1 MNAKR
6 VLCAIASATG
16 LTVTALVGSIAP
28 AAAEPLDHGRFH
40 DTSSE
45 VVEGFCGDLRVR
57 IDNDLRVSFLVKTQ
71 GSDGLVYF
79 LENLHGTISFTNLAT
94 DKSFTNVLNIV
105 NKDLKVTDN
114 GDGTLTVLVLS
125 TGSVKN
131 YGPDGNLLFN
141 DPGQI
146 RVELLIDHAGTPTD
160 PEDDTILEESIV
172 KPSTGRNDTEGRDF
186 CTDFRLFTS

>member
-1 MNAKR
+1 MNTKR
-6 VLCAIASATG
+6 VLCAIASTTG
-16 LTVTALVGSIAP
+16 LTATALVASIVP

-45 VVEGFCGDLRVR
+45 VVEGFCGDLTVR
-57 IDNDLRVSFLVKTQ
+57 IDRDIRVSFLVKSQ
-71 GSDGLVYF
+71 GPDGLVYI

-94 DKSFTNVLNIV
+94 DKSFTNVLNII

-114 GDGTLTVLVLS
+114 GDGTLTVLGVS
-125 TGSVKN
+125 TGSIKN

-146 RVELLIDHAGTPTD
+146 RVELLIDHGGTPTD
-160 PEDDTILEESIV
+160 PDDDTILEESIAR
-172 KPSTGRNDTEGRDF
+172 PSTGRNDTEGRDF
-186 CTDFRLFTS
+186 CTDFRHFTS